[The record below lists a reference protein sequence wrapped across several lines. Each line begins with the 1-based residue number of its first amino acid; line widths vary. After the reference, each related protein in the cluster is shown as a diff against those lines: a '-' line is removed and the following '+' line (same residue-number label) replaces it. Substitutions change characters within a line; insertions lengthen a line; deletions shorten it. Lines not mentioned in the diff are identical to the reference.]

1 MQAIE
6 QRQPTSQKN
15 QVGFDNK
22 DKKHLKRMFNRR
34 KSIQERGRQFCL
46 LFWFR
51 KVVITSVKEI
61 KDQNKNEKYLD
72 NEGKIV
78 LQ

>member
-15 QVGFDNK
+15 QVGFDKK
-22 DKKHLKRMFNRR
+22 DKNI
-34 KSIQERGRQFCL
+34 SNECL
-46 LFWFR
+46 IEGNPYKKGGGKLPPFWFR
-51 KVVITSVKEI
+51 KAVRTSVKEI
-61 KDQNKNEKYLD
+61 KDQNKNEKNID
-72 NEGKIV
+72 KERKNV

>member
-6 QRQPTSQKN
+6 RMQLTSQKN
-15 QVGFDNK
+15 QVGFDKK

-34 KSIQERGRQFCL
+34 KFIPESRRQNCL